1 MILSPHL
8 GDLSEG
14 RVDIEFR
21 SQVNKFLDMYR
32 IDPNWVSTDLH
43 PDYRSTI
50 FGKLISK
57 QKNIKVIPVQHHHAH
72 LAACMAENG
81 LPKNY
86 DKIFGVAL
94 DGMGFG
100 TDGTMWGGEF
110 FITNYTE
117 YERFACFKPIPLL
130 GGNQA
135 MRQPWR
141 NTLSNL
147 LSYFEFDELKHN
159 YKDLELIQYLESKPI
174 LTMKE
179 MFKKSLL
186 TSSCGR
192 IFDAVAA
199 AVGICRNSI
208 SFEGQ
213 AAMKLESIVQK
224 QSYAPYTINIEKK
237 SDNHYFKH
245 LNLKPMWIEILNDL
259 QKKVLPSIISAK
271 FHQGL
276 STAISNLIIETY
288 RWKRKNVS
296 NTNVVALSGGVFQN
310 QILKNLTEKK
320 LKKANFIVISHQK
333 LPSNDGCIALGQA
346 IVANAIIDNLKSQT

>member
-1 MILSPHL
+1 
-8 GDLSEG
+8 
-14 RVDIEFR
+14 
-21 SQVNKFLDMYR
+21 
-32 IDPNWVSTDLH
+32 
-43 PDYRSTI
+43 
-50 FGKLISK
+50 
-57 QKNIKVIPVQHHHAH
+57 
-72 LAACMAENG
+72 
-81 LPKNY
+81 
-86 DKIFGVAL
+86 
-94 DGMGFG
+94 
-100 TDGTMWGGEF
+100 
-110 FITNYTE
+110 
-117 YERFACFKPIPLL
+117 
-130 GGNQA
+130 
-135 MRQPWR
+135 
-141 NTLSNL
+141 
-147 LSYFEFDELKHN
+147 
-159 YKDLELIQYLESKPI
+159 
-174 LTMKE
+174 MKE